1 MTGAGLTA
9 SGKSLP
15 RSLVVPDVGIV
26 GVALVLSLWLVPEG
40 TDVLEGDRVVE
51 LLGGG
56 VTIVEGLAYL
66 DRLTQPRVLFAAL
79 PLKLAAGDGCP
90 VRAFAIE
97 GVDPSALTG

>member
-1 MTGAGLTA
+1 MTGAGPTA
-9 SGKSLP
+9 SGESLP

-56 VTIVEGLAYL
+56 VTIDLEAPVTGRLLRCLVDEDAPVAPGTVLAM
-66 DRLTQPRVLFAAL
+66 FA
-79 PLKLAAGDGCP
+79 PAAAD
-90 VRAFAIE
+90 
-97 GVDPSALTG
+97 D

>member
-26 GVALVLSLWLVPEG
+26 GVALVLSLWLVPVG

-56 VTIVEGLAYL
+56 VTIDLEAPVTGRLLRCLVDEDAPVAPGTVLA
-66 DRLTQPRVLFAAL
+66 VFA
-79 PLKLAAGDGCP
+79 PAAAD
-90 VRAFAIE
+90 
-97 GVDPSALTG
+97 D

>member
-1 MTGAGLTA
+1 MTGAGPTA
-9 SGKSLP
+9 SGESLP

-56 VTIVEGLAYL
+56 VTIDLEAPVTGRLLRCLVDEDAPVAPGTVLA
-66 DRLTQPRVLFAAL
+66 VFA
-79 PLKLAAGDGCP
+79 PAAAD
-90 VRAFAIE
+90 
-97 GVDPSALTG
+97 D